1 LFNGLTRPEENASD
15 KQLANVIKSC
25 FNATQL
31 LFLGNLYY
39 TTKLSLRHPFFQHT
53 AQLYCGCSSL
63 LDNLAEKVV
72 DSDIDFWY
80 DMVQVEAILRTVDGG
95 KNWQLVSE

>member
-1 LFNGLTRPEENASD
+1 
-15 KQLANVIKSC
+15 
-25 FNATQL
+25 
-31 LFLGNLYY
+31 
-39 TTKLSLRHPFFQHT
+39 
-53 AQLYCGCSSL
+53 
-63 LDNLAEKVV
+63 LAEKVV